1 VVGELFVER
10 LRRVVE
16 RYGNCPAVEG
26 LGEALNYDQLW
37 ALSGRVANGL
47 RREGIGVESIVGVAL
62 PKSPALIAT
71 IIGCWRARAAFL
83 PLSPELPPERLA
95 VMVQE
100 ASPKV
105 VIDTVDQWESIVA
118 FGAEESTEES
128 TDLVGERSDLAWIVF
143 TSGSTGRPRGVAM
156 EQRGYVPVVDAQRAA
171 FRIEQTSRVLQF
183 YSTSFDASLSDI
195 GTALLSGATLCLE
208 DRQSLA
214 ECQSL
219 IDLLRDREVT
229 HADIPPSL
237 LALHLPSEAPP
248 SLQTV
253 IIGGEVCS
261 LDVVKAWADRV
272 RLINV
277 YGPTEATIC
286 TSLSQCDAEGWTRP
300 LLGQPLPGV
309 EYLVANE
316 RGQAV
321 ARGEAGELWIGGDCL
336 AREYTNQPAE
346 TATRFPTIGG
356 RRMYR
361 SGDRVLESDGEF
373 VFLGRMDRQVQ
384 VRGMRV
390 ELEEI
395 ESTIVTVGEVSR
407 SAVVYRK
414 LNPDSDHQNL
424 IAFVEPRSGVDEGEI
439 RDEIRCR
446 LHERLPS
453 AVCPARIEILS
464 QLPITSS
471 GKTDLGRLHDWPL
484 RRTGFQRFQPVRQA
498 GSLSYATLA
507 LTEIFRSVLHNNA
520 IGIDDDFFEHG
531 GDSLLVLALSVV
543 AQRRQIV
550 LPGPVVIEHRTPRRI
565 AQALTSAANMSEH
578 SNFTLDVPIDSLT
591 SEWLRA
597 DVQAMLAEHEDD
609 GVDTTTDGPTTDGPT
624 TDGTA
629 AIGGNHSGATMLLT
643 GTTGFLGSRLLVEWV
658 SRSETTS
665 FICLIRAD
673 DDEHALRRLRA
684 SLQRY
689 CLAPREQDWARI
701 RCVAGDV
708 SRGRFGWPLSSWSDL
723 ARRVD
728 GVVHCAARVNVLDS
742 YQELRA
748 DNVVGT
754 ANVLHFTASGRP
766 KRLHFVSTLSVFVG
780 SDHNTGRLL
789 ESDDLTRD
797 TRLHGGYAQSKWA
810 AEVLVRSYG
819 LPGDLVDIYRLGLLT
834 GDTQDGVIPAGDLL
848 TMTVR
853 GLASLGCVPSGDP
866 DLQVDITPLDF
877 AVEAIVT
884 LGALEPATSVIA
896 NETSPRC
903 WHIANPVPLPARR
916 LFDAIVAAGQNI
928 ERVDAY
934 EFLRRAE
941 QMAGAEDAVA
951 CLCLCRWLAS
961 NAPSELPTSE
971 GKPSMTHY
979 STMRPLD
986 LFQVTHA
993 QFDQRDTLPP
1003 LQSRAVEC
1011 PRPDR
1016 ALIDRYVA
1024 QILRSADS
1032 PL

>member
-1 VVGELFVER
+1 V
-10 LRRVVE
+10 
-16 RYGNCPAVEG
+16 
-26 LGEALNYDQLW
+26 
-37 ALSGRVANGL
+37 
-47 RREGIGVESIVGVAL
+47 
-62 PKSPALIAT
+62 
-71 IIGCWRARAAFL
+71 
-83 PLSPELPPERLA
+83 
-95 VMVQE
+95 
-100 ASPKV
+100 
-105 VIDTVDQWESIVA
+105 
-118 FGAEESTEES
+118 
-128 TDLVGERSDLAWIVF
+128 
-143 TSGSTGRPRGVAM
+143 
-156 EQRGYVPVVDAQRAA
+156 EQRGYVPVIDAQRAA
-171 FRIEQTSRVLQF
+171 FRIEHPSRVLQF

-214 ECQSL
+214 ECRSL
-219 IDLLRDREVT
+219 IDLLRDRRVT

-253 IIGGEVCS
+253 IIGGEVCP

-309 EYLVANE
+309 EYLIANE

-321 ARGEAGELWIGGDCL
+321 AEGAAGELWIGGDCL

-346 TATRFPTIGG
+346 TASRFPTIGG

-395 ESTIVTVGEVSR
+395 ESAIMTVSEVFR

-414 LNPDSDHQNL
+414 LDPDSDHQNL
-424 IAFVEPRSGVDEGEI
+424 VAFVEPRPGVDEGEI
-439 RDEIRCR
+439 RDEIRSR

-453 AVCPARIEILS
+453 TVCPARIEILS

-484 RRTGFQRFQPVRQA
+484 RRTGFQPVRQA
-498 GSLSYATLA
+498 GSLSYDANNLVDMY
-507 LTEIFRSVLHNNA
+507 RSVLGNQS
-520 IGIDDDFFEHG
+520 IGIDDDFFEQG

-543 AQRRQIV
+543 AQRRKVV
-550 LPGPVVIEHRTPRRI
+550 LPGQVVIEHRTPRRI
-565 AQALTSAANMSEH
+565 ARALATA
-578 SNFTLDVPIDSLT
+578 PIATLT

-597 DVQAMLAEHEDD
+597 DVHSLISKHEYD
-609 GVDTTTDGPTTDGPT
+609 GVVTT

-629 AIGGNHSGATMLLT
+629 ARHANHGGQTILFT

-658 SRSETTS
+658 SRAETTN

-673 DDEHALRRLRA
+673 DDEHALRRLRD
-684 SLQRY
+684 SFERY
-689 CLAPREQDWARI
+689 RLAPREQDWARI

-708 SRGRFGWPLSSWSDL
+708 SRAQFGWPVDYWCGM

-754 ANVLHFTASGRP
+754 ANVLHFTAGGRP

-819 LPGDLVDIYRLGLLT
+819 LPRDLVDIYRLGLLT
-834 GDTQDGVIPAGDLL
+834 GDTQEGAIPGRDLL

-884 LGALEPATSVIA
+884 LGEFEPSASAAT
-896 NETSPRC
+896 NEASLRC

-916 LFDAIVAAGQNI
+916 LFDAVVAARQDI
-928 ERVDAY
+928 ERVDAD
-934 EFLRRAE
+934 ELLRRVE
-941 QMAGAEDAVA
+941 QSAGVEGAAA
-951 CLCLCRWLAS
+951 CLSLCRWLAS
-961 NAPSELPTSE
+961 D
-971 GKPSMTHY
+971 Y

-986 LFQVTHA
+986 LFQATHA
-993 QFDQRDTLPP
+993 QFDQRDTLPL

-1011 PRPDR
+1011 PRPER